1 MTAGYF
7 VLPVRMRW
15 ALLLAGSYFF
25 YMCWNASYALLM
37 LLSTGVTYLCGLA
50 LGKAKTALA
59 RKGCVAASLT
69 INLSILFFFKY
80 YGLLSG
86 TLNSLPGD
94 FVRLPQINVL
104 LPVGISFY
112 IFQALG
118 YTIDVYRGEIA
129 PVRHFGKYALFVSFF
144 PQLVAGPIE
153 RSVNLIAVAQC

>member
-1 MTAGYF
+1 MAFQTFGYFVFLAVMTAGYF

-25 YMCWNASYALLM
+25 YMCWNAAYALLM

-50 LGKAKTALA
+50 LARVKTTAA

-94 FVRLPQINVL
+94 FVRLTDEQL
-104 LPVGISFY
+104 AALR
-112 IFQALG
+112 QA
-118 YTIDVYRGEIA
+118 V
-129 PVRHFGKYALFVSFF
+129 
-144 PQLVAGPIE
+144 Q
-153 RSVNLIAVAQC
+153 AQEP